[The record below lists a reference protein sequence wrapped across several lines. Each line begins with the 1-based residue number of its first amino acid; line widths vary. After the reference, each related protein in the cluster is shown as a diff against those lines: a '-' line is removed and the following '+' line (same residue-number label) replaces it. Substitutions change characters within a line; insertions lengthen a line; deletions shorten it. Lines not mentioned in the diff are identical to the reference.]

1 MPSATSSSARRL
13 LLCWL
18 LGAGLAAGCA
28 RPQPGPAASEGFARA
43 PILLVGLDGFEWN
56 GVLPLLREQ
65 KLPAIASLLRRG
77 AYGTLETFP
86 GRVSPALWTSI
97 ATGKDVDKHGIYDFL
112 KQRTPPVFYA
122 SGDRKTKAFW
132 NILSERGRS
141 VDTVGWFVTHPV
153 ERVNGVMVSQT
164 NTRENR
170 QTKRT
175 LKGALLP
182 GIAGQVFPPEREA
195 EVFAIVSEVETD
207 LDAIVRERLETS
219 SEHPPARLKAIVDAS
234 AWAFRADTIYERIA
248 TRLASTST
256 PDLLAV
262 YFGSTDVLAHRFWP
276 SARPREFPGRLF
288 AGPTG
293 RRLAP
298 RMTPGGI
305 GNGVFGG
312 AYWRALEPQGADAWS
327 VRVLHRT
334 YEGADAAIGR
344 LVAAM
349 PKETTV
355 ILVSDHGFRPW
366 GHEDGPDA
374 FFLAAGP
381 NVRAMHGPPPEALT
395 RTHLRRIGSIL
406 DVTPTLLALVGIP
419 AGLDMDGRV
428 LDAVLTPLPGT
439 TRPAPVATHDT
450 AEWLAGRKR
459 PAAPAALSGDDET
472 ERLEQLRALGYI
484 K

>member
-1 MPSATSSSARRL
+1 VTKRLASALVVAL
-13 LLCWL
+13 LA
-18 LGAGLAAGCA
+18 GACS
-28 RPQPGPAASEGFARA
+28 RPAPPASHEGFSRA
-43 PILLVGLDGFEWN
+43 PILLIGLDGFEWN
-56 GVLPLLREQ
+56 GVLPLLREE
-65 KLPAIASLLRRG
+65 KLPAIAALLRRG

-112 KQRTPPVFYA
+112 KERTPPVFYA
-122 SGDRKTKAFW
+122 STDRKTKAFW

-153 ERVNGVMVSQT
+153 EPVNGVMVSQA

-182 GIAGQVFPPEREA
+182 GVAGQVFPPEREA
-195 EVFAIVSEVETD
+195 EVFAVVAEVEDD
-207 LDAIVRERLETS
+207 LDAIVRDRLETS

-248 TRLASTST
+248 TRLASTSA

-276 SARPREFPGRLF
+276 TARPRGFPGRLF

-298 RMTPGGI
+298 RMAPGGI

-312 AYWRALEPQGADAWS
+312 PYWKALEPQGADAWS

-381 NVRAMHGPPPEALT
+381 NVRAMQGPAPSALT
-395 RTHLRRIGSIL
+395 RSHLRRIGSIL

-419 AGLDMDGRV
+419 LGLDMDGRV

-439 TRPAPVATHDT
+439 TRPPAVATHDT
-450 AEWLAGRKR
+450 TEWLASRSR
-459 PAAPAALSGDDET
+459 AAPATDTGDDET
-472 ERLEQLRALGYI
+472 ERLEQLKALGYI

>member
-1 MPSATSSSARRL
+1 MRSRAWATLA
-13 LLCWL
+13 
-18 LGAGLAAGCA
+18 LAALAACA
-28 RPQPGPAASEGFARA
+28 APPPAPGREGFARA
-43 PILLVGLDGFEWN
+43 PVLLIGLDGFEWN
-56 GVLPLLREQ
+56 GVLPLLREG

-97 ATGKDVDKHGIYDFL
+97 GTGKDVDKHGIYDFL
-112 KQRTPPVFYA
+112 KQQKPPVFYA
-122 SGDRKTKAFW
+122 STDRKTKAFW

-153 ERVNGVMVSQT
+153 EPVNGVMVAQT

-170 QTKRT
+170 QSKRT

-182 GIAGQVFPPEREA
+182 GIAEQVFPPEREA
-195 EVFAIVSEVETD
+195 EIFATVEEVERD
-207 LDAIVRERLETS
+207 LDGIVRERLETS
-219 SEHPPARLKAIVDAS
+219 SEHPPERLRAIVDAS
-234 AWAFRADTIYERIA
+234 AWAYRADTIYERIA
-248 TRLASTST
+248 TRLAMAGA
-256 PDLLAV
+256 PDVLAV

-276 SARPREFPGRLF
+276 TARPRSFPGRLF

-293 RRLAP
+293 RRIGP
-298 RMTPGGI
+298 RMAPGTI
-305 GNGVFGG
+305 GNGLFGG
-312 AYWRALEPQGADAWS
+312 AYWRALEPQGADGWA

-334 YEGADAAIGR
+334 YQGADAAVGR
-344 LVAAM
+344 LIAAM
-349 PKETTV
+349 PKESTV

-374 FFLAAGP
+374 FFLAAGT
-381 NVRAMHGPPPEALT
+381 NIRAAGGPAPERLT
-395 RTHLRRIGSIL
+395 RSDLRRVGSIL

-419 AGLDMDGRV
+419 VGLDMDGRA
-428 LDAVLTPLPGT
+428 LEGVLTPLPGT
-439 TRPAPVATHDT
+439 ERPAPIATHDT
-450 AEWLAGRKR
+450 AEWLAARTG
-459 PAAPAALSGDDET
+459 AAPAADTGDDEN